1 MINSLYELPS
11 ASISAW
17 VYVILRNCE
26 ITNAQISRKSLV
38 HLKKNLNDDLAN
50 CLFMIICRLTEK
62 ILKSQTF

>member
-38 HLKKNLNDDLAN
+38 HLKKKLNDDLAN
-50 CLFMIICRLTEK
+50 CLF
-62 ILKSQTF
+62 